1 MWNVILGCCGTRETD
16 APCTTREVCMTVSAK
31 TISLNF
37 HRTPGERHGCH
48 PIWQVRKPSL
58 TQTPHRK
65 QEGGRFYLRPR
76 RDSLKSPSVGQ
87 QSPSV
92 GRAAWS
98 ILKLTPL
105 EVRSWASTQGKVQ
118 MNLLMTSAT
127 PKALEHCF
135 PSSPPAS
142 SSCGGGGWGSQ
153 CSLLQEPPPQML
165 GAAWILLGG
174 SSTDVLCDLKQ
185 VTWPFSPQLPIR
197 QSDLVYW
204 LCTFTMHGVNGT
216 ASHPHLELQ
225 GVSKH
230 IKWSLML
237 LLLWWP
243 PASKSRFSLHMCN
256 RTQSDLLY

>member
-1 MWNVILGCCGTRETD
+1 
-16 APCTTREVCMTVSAK
+16 MTVSAK

-76 RDSLKSPSVGQ
+76 RDSLKSPSVG
-87 QSPSV
+87 
-92 GRAAWS
+92 RAGWS

-153 CSLLQEPPPQML
+153 HSLLQEPPPQML

-174 SSTDVLCDLKQ
+174 SSTYCVILN
-185 VTWPFSPQLPIR
+185 R
-197 QSDLVYW
+197 W
-204 LCTFTMHGVNGT
+204 LGLY
-216 ASHPHLELQ
+216 HP
-225 GVSKH
+225 SF
-230 IKWSLML
+230 L
-237 LLLWWP
+237 LGKV
-243 PASKSRFSLHMCN
+243 A
-256 RTQSDLLY
+256 